1 MQDNDRALHTGDW
14 WKREKV
20 GERERERGSARG
32 SDGLFIY
39 LFLAFKTDGSLCAER
54 KCLLTQ
60 LARYWWLPANDN
72 NGIGESVSN
81 SAVCFLQMICEQKDG
96 SLQILLHGH
105 PGLAVTHRTSR
116 QQPRRH
122 RRRRSLAAASVGYST
137 DRGREL
143 RVQVV
148 EY

>member
-1 MQDNDRALHTGDW
+1 MV
-14 WKREKV
+14 E
-20 GERERERGSARG
+20 GESGGERERGSARG

-122 RRRRSLAAASVGYST
+122 RRRSLAAASVGYST

-143 RVQVV
+143 GVQVV